1 MRWVMGIL
9 VVVAAAP
16 AEGQQA
22 QPPQHLEVTLT
33 EAIQRALEVQP
44 LMVGARGD
52 VRTSGAAMRASNG
65 AFLPTIT
72 TGGSWG
78 RRGGTTLNSTGQVV
92 TFPTSIAY
100 SGSISASVDL
110 FTGFRRLADRR

>member
-1 MRWVMGIL
+1 MRWGMGL
-9 VVVAAAP
+9 LALTVAVP
-16 AEGQQA
+16 VQGQQA

-52 VRTSGAAMRASNG
+52 VRTSGAALRASNG

-72 TGGSWG
+72 TNGSWS
-78 RRGGTTLNSTGQVV
+78 RRGGTTFNNLNQIV
-92 TFPTSIAY
+92 TSPTVIA
-100 SGSISASVDL
+100 
-110 FTGFRRLADRR
+110 